1 MEMFGR
7 ILEEVRTVAATE
19 GAKLEEDVMDRH
31 EALHGSVIRRAGL
44 HGVPVPACEAVYA
57 NLRHWAVQ
65 NERSS
70 G

>member
-1 MEMFGR
+1 MEMFRR

-31 EALHGSVIRRAGL
+31 EALHGSVIRRGL
-44 HGVPVPACEAVYA
+44 HDVPVPVCEAVYA
-57 NLRHWAVQ
+57 NLRYWAVQ